1 MNTMIAVVETGTGVS
16 MSSREIAELTGKTHS
31 HVSRD
36 IRNLLSS
43 LYEGNQEDYAPE
55 KLQENVLGVFA
66 RQYGENNA
74 NTPVWEYF
82 LDKNKTL
89 TLISGYEARIRMAV
103 FEKLEVANLRDL
115 LGTFD
120 AADLPQDR
128 YVYVAMETK
137 SKRYKIGISKHPE
150 KRVEDLSRM
159 HPEGLVLMAVY
170 RATERGFLSEKKA
183 HNQLSPW
190 RLKGEW
196 FSSDAPV
203 SALEQCFA

>member
-1 MNTMIAVVETGTGVS
+1 MSTMIAVVETGTGVS
-16 MSSREIAELTGKTHS
+16 MSSREIAELTGKRHDN
-31 HVSRD
+31 VLRD

-55 KLQENVLGVFA
+55 KLQDSALGVFA

-74 NTPVWEYF
+74 NITAWEYL

-89 TLISGYEARIRMAV
+89 TLISGYDVKARMSI

-115 LGTFD
+115 LATFD
-120 AADLPQDR
+120 ATDLPPDR
-128 YVYVAMETK
+128 YVYVAMEVK

-159 HPEGLVLMAVY
+159 HPEGLLLMAVY
-170 RATERGFLSEKKA
+170 RATEEGLRSERRAHTKLS
-183 HNQLSPW
+183 HW
-190 RLKGEW
+190 RLNGEW
-196 FSSDAPV
+196 FSADAPV
-203 SALEQCFA
+203 AELGQYLA